1 MSMRLLVLVTFI
13 CLCIYGTTGDFEN
26 CCLSY
31 AKVPHYS
38 GLYKHIKYYQVQ
50 EISESCNMRAVIFYL
65 KKRIICANP
74 REQWVGLVIKQFQKM
89 KLSKHHLMK
98 TMYPG

>member
-1 MSMRLLVLVTFI
+1 MFITFS
-13 CLCIYGTTGDFEN
+13 TGDFEN

-31 AKVPHYS
+31 AKVTQYS
-38 GLYKHIKYYQVQ
+38 GLYKHIRYYQLQ

-74 REQWVGLVIKQFQKM
+74 MEQWVGLAIKQFHKM
-89 KLSKHHLMK
+89 KYPKHQQMK
-98 TMYPG
+98 AMYSG